1 LNELDDQECIE
12 ERGVLGSKARGKED
26 YQARAARN
34 QFIPILKGDV
44 FENLGQQQ
52 ALLEKKGNGFENFFP
67 GRKVSGVRRDDEKP
81 ALPRTEYR
89 RNDET
94 NQTNQTLNSVMKKL
108 AHAIDCNM
116 VEDSSKIAWSNDI
129 SNVTR
134 NS

>member
-1 LNELDDQECIE
+1 M
-12 ERGVLGSKARGKED
+12 V
-26 YQARAARN
+26 
-34 QFIPILKGDV
+34 
-44 FENLGQQQ
+44 
-52 ALLEKKGNGFENFFP
+52 EKKGNGFENFFP
-67 GRKVSGVRRDDEKP
+67 GRKVSSVRHDDEMP
-81 ALPRTEYR
+81 ALPRTEYQ

-108 AHAIDCNM
+108 ARVIDCNM